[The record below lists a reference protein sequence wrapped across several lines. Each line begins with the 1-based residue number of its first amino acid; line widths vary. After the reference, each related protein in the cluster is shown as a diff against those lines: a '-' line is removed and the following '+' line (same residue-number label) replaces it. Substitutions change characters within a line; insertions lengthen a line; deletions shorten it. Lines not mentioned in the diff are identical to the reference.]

1 MNYFSVFDF
10 NKLDV
15 LYNLSSIKECMDG
28 IRQFASMADNYNPDM
43 TNDVVCDIWGFCVF
57 MHKEKITEPARVSRK
72 EIEDKYD
79 ISIIYDYDKVI
90 KTETERTRKIKNAM
104 TAKELFNK
112 VKNEIYL
119 GNKGRTK
126 IVKHKT
132 TTIINS
138 GQTLYGDIIDWLRD
152 YYPNERPIWDETA
165 MLLIGDYVI
174 INSIL

>member
-1 MNYFSVFDF
+1 
-10 NKLDV
+10 
-15 LYNLSSIKECMDG
+15 
-28 IRQFASMADNYNPDM
+28 
-43 TNDVVCDIWGFCVF
+43 
-57 MHKEKITEPARVSRK
+57 
-72 EIEDKYD
+72 
-79 ISIIYDYDKVI
+79 
-90 KTETERTRKIKNAM
+90 M

-126 IVKHKT
+126 IVKRKT